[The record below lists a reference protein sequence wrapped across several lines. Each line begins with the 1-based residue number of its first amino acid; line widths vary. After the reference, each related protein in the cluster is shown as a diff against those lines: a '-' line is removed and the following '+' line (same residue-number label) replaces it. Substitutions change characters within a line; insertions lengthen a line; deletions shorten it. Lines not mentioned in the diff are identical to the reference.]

1 MASRF
6 DTYFQTSGFVG
17 LLAEFG
23 EPVVYF
29 FAGGGS
35 RSVAAILERNPPAIF
50 DQAGNP
56 MQIEIVMRVRRH
68 AIKGVL
74 SNEVNRGLDSVEILR
89 RVDDSAATRYTVVRK
104 LAEDSG
110 VITLALS
117 GSGGA

>member
-1 MASRF
+1 VASRF

-23 EPVVYF
+23 EPVVYY

-35 RSVAAILERNPPAIF
+35 RSIVAIIERNPPAIF

-56 MQIEIVMRVRRH
+56 MQIEMIIRVRRH
-68 AIKGVL
+68 ASRGILSSEVSRGQDGVEL
-74 SNEVNRGLDSVEILR
+74 LR
-89 RVDDSAATRYTVVRK
+89 RVDDAVATRYTVVRK
-104 LAEDSG
+104 LSDDSG
-110 VITLALS
+110 VVSLALS

>member
-6 DTYFQTSGFVG
+6 DTYFQTSGFIG

-23 EPVVYF
+23 EPVVYY

-35 RSVAAILERNPPAIF
+35 RSINAILERNPPAIF

-68 AIKGVL
+68 VTKGIL
-74 SNEVNRGLDSVEILR
+74 SNEVNRGIDAVEILR
-89 RVDDSAATRYTVVRK
+89 RVDDAAATRYTVVRK
-104 LAEDSG
+104 LSDDGG
-110 VITLALS
+110 VVTLALS